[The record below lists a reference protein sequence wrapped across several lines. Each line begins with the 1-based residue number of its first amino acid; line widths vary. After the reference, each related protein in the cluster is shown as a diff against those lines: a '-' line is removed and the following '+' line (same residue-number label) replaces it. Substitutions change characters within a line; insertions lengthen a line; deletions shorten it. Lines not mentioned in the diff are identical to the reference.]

1 MSFDALGAILLVA
14 VFDVQSRDAVAAAG
28 AHSGSGEDESLAT
41 LGGGKHSA
49 VGWREEEGTGAAIV
63 GVFDA
68 ATNFVLVSSKC
79 ASK

>member
-1 MSFDALGAILLVA
+1 
-14 VFDVQSRDAVAAAG
+14 
-28 AHSGSGEDESLAT
+28 LAT